1 MPNTLS
7 PEIIQERMK
16 KIPEWELNED
26 SISRSFEFDEYQSA
40 IEFVNTVAE
49 IAEEAQHHPDIS
61 ISYTN
66 VTLVLTTHSKGGL
79 TESDFEV
86 AIRIDSY
93 EDLYLLRRL
102 L

>member
-93 EDLYLLRRL
+93 GD
-102 L
+102 

>member
-1 MPNTLS
+1 MSNALT
-7 PEIIQERMK
+7 PEIIQERIK

-26 SISRSFEFDEYQSA
+26 SISRSFEFDEYQFA
-40 IEFVNTVAE
+40 IDFVNTIAE

-61 ISYTN
+61 INYTN

-86 AIRIDSY
+86 ALRIDS
-93 EDLYLLRRL
+93 LRD
-102 L
+102 

>member
-16 KIPEWELNED
+16 KIPEWELNKD
-26 SISRSFEFDEYQSA
+26 SISRSFEFDEYQPA

-93 EDLYLLRRL
+93 GD
-102 L
+102 

>member
-1 MPNTLS
+1 MSNTLT
-7 PEIIQERMK
+7 PEIIQERIK

-26 SISRSFEFDEYQSA
+26 SISRSFEFDEYQFA
-40 IEFVNTVAE
+40 IDFVNTIAE

-61 ISYTN
+61 INYTN

-86 AIRIDSY
+86 ALRIDSLG
-93 EDLYLLRRL
+93 D
-102 L
+102 

>member
-1 MPNTLS
+1 M
-7 PEIIQERMK
+7 PEIIQERIK

-26 SISRSFEFDEYQSA
+26 SISRSFEFDEYQLA
-40 IEFVNTVAE
+40 IDFVNAIAE

-61 ISYTN
+61 INYTS

-86 AIRIDSY
+86 AIRIDSLGY
-93 EDLYLLRRL
+93 
-102 L
+102 

>member
-7 PEIIQERMK
+7 PKIIQERMK

-26 SISRSFEFDEYQSA
+26 SISRSFEFDEYLPA
-40 IEFVNTVAE
+40 IDFVNTVAE

-93 EDLYLLRRL
+93 ED
-102 L
+102 

>member
-26 SISRSFEFDEYQSA
+26 SISRSFEFDEYQPA
-40 IEFVNTVAE
+40 IDFVNTVAE

-66 VTLVLTTHSKGGL
+66 VTLVLTTHSKRGL

-93 EDLYLLRRL
+93 GD
-102 L
+102 

>member
-1 MPNTLS
+1 MPNTLM
-7 PEIIQERMK
+7 PEIIQERIK

-26 SISRSFEFDEYQSA
+26 SISRSFEFDEYQLA
-40 IEFVNTVAE
+40 IDFVNAVAE

-61 ISYTN
+61 INYTS

-86 AIRIDSY
+86 AIRIDSLGY
-93 EDLYLLRRL
+93 
-102 L
+102 

>member
-26 SISRSFEFDEYQSA
+26 SISRSFEFDEYQPA

-49 IAEEAQHHPDIS
+49 IAEEAQHHPDICP
-61 ISYTN
+61 N
-66 VTLVLTTHSKGGL
+66 LDL
-79 TESDFEV
+79 
-86 AIRIDSY
+86 AI
-93 EDLYLLRRL
+93 ELYHL
-102 L
+102 

>member
-26 SISRSFEFDEYQSA
+26 SISRSFEFDEYQPA

-93 EDLYLLRRL
+93 GD
-102 L
+102 

>member
-26 SISRSFEFDEYQSA
+26 SISRSFELDEYQPA

-93 EDLYLLRRL
+93 GD
-102 L
+102 

>member
-1 MPNTLS
+1 M
-7 PEIIQERMK
+7 PEIIQERIK

-26 SISRSFEFDEYQSA
+26 SISRSFEFDEYQLA
-40 IEFVNTVAE
+40 IDFVNAVAE

-61 ISYTN
+61 INYTS

-86 AIRIDSY
+86 AIRIDSLG
-93 EDLYLLRRL
+93 D
-102 L
+102 

>member
-1 MPNTLS
+1 M
-7 PEIIQERMK
+7 PEIIQERIK

-26 SISRSFEFDEYQSA
+26 SISRSFEFDEYQLA
-40 IEFVNTVAE
+40 IDFVNAVAE

-61 ISYTN
+61 INYTS

-86 AIRIDSY
+86 AIRIDSLGY
-93 EDLYLLRRL
+93 
-102 L
+102 

>member
-1 MPNTLS
+1 MPNTLM
-7 PEIIQERMK
+7 PEIIQERIK

-26 SISRSFEFDEYQSA
+26 SISRSFEFDEYQLA
-40 IEFVNTVAE
+40 IDFVNAIAE

-61 ISYTN
+61 INYTS

-86 AIRIDSY
+86 AIRIDSLGY
-93 EDLYLLRRL
+93 
-102 L
+102 

>member
-1 MPNTLS
+1 M
-7 PEIIQERMK
+7 PEIIQESIK

-26 SISRSFEFDEYQSA
+26 SISRSFEFDEYQLA
-40 IEFVNTVAE
+40 IDFVNAIAE

-61 ISYTN
+61 INYTS

-86 AIRIDSY
+86 AIRIDSLG
-93 EDLYLLRRL
+93 D
-102 L
+102 

>member
-7 PEIIQERMK
+7 LKIIQERMK

-93 EDLYLLRRL
+93 GD
-102 L
+102 

>member
-26 SISRSFEFDEYQSA
+26 SISGSFEFDEYQPA

-79 TESDFEV
+79 TESDF
-86 AIRIDSY
+86 
-93 EDLYLLRRL
+93 
-102 L
+102 

>member
-1 MPNTLS
+1 MPNTLI
-7 PEIIQERMK
+7 PEIIQERIK

-26 SISRSFEFDEYQSA
+26 SISRSFEFDEYQLA
-40 IEFVNTVAE
+40 IDFVNAVAE

-61 ISYTN
+61 INYTS

-86 AIRIDSY
+86 AIRIDSLGY
-93 EDLYLLRRL
+93 
-102 L
+102 

>member
-26 SISRSFEFDEYQSA
+26 SISRSFEFDEYQPA
-40 IEFVNTVAE
+40 IDFVNTVAE

-93 EDLYLLRRL
+93 GD
-102 L
+102 

>member
-26 SISRSFEFDEYQSA
+26 SISRSFEFDEYQPA

-66 VTLVLTTHSKGGL
+66 VTLVLTTHSKRGL

-86 AIRIDSY
+86 AIRIDSCG
-93 EDLYLLRRL
+93 D
-102 L
+102 

>member
-1 MPNTLS
+1 MSNALT
-7 PEIIQERMK
+7 PEIIQERIK

-26 SISRSFEFDEYQSA
+26 SISRSFEFDEYQFA
-40 IEFVNTVAE
+40 IDFVNTIAE

-61 ISYTN
+61 INYTN

-86 AIRIDSY
+86 ALRINSLGD
-93 EDLYLLRRL
+93 
-102 L
+102 

>member
-1 MPNTLS
+1 M
-7 PEIIQERMK
+7 PEIIQERIK

-26 SISRSFEFDEYQSA
+26 SISRSFEFDEYQLA
-40 IEFVNTVAE
+40 IDFVNAIAE

-61 ISYTN
+61 INYTS

-86 AIRIDSY
+86 AIRIDSLG
-93 EDLYLLRRL
+93 D
-102 L
+102 